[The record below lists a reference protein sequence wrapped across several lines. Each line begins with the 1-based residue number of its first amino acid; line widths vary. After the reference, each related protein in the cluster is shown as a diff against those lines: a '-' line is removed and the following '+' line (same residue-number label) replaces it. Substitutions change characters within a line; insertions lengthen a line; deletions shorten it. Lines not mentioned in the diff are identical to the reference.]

1 MDNKFRMSATPL
13 SKNCHTI
20 YSDKEALHDTDDY
33 FWWWLYVDDLRILT
47 AMELYLNSEFYSK
60 QPSFI
65 LLVSKHSKFSSSID
79 TILAISVSHN
89 ALDSNKINGEL
100 VQNETINICTSL
112 NGLGFYV
119 FLVLDQ
125 FVQVQFNIITGTLG
139 QHESTN

>member
-1 MDNKFRMSATPL
+1 
-13 SKNCHTI
+13 
-20 YSDKEALHDTDDY
+20 
-33 FWWWLYVDDLRILT
+33 
-47 AMELYLNSEFYSK
+47 MELYLNSEFYSK